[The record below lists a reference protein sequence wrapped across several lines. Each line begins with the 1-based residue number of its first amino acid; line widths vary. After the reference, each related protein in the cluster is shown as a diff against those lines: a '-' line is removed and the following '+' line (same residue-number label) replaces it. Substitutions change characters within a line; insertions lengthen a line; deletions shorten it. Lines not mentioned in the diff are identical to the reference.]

1 MKYIYNGA
9 VYHNGELYIPY
20 KGCYYHWASV
30 KRYEDCNNSPEETL
44 KDMWSDTMDNPV
56 YFEKV
61 DGKYF
66 EVFVEE
72 ERTWK

>member
-1 MKYIYNGA
+1 MKYIYKDT
-9 VYHNGELYIPY
+9 VYHNGALYIPY
-20 KGCYYHWASV
+20 RGCYYHWASV
-30 KRYEDCNNSPEETL
+30 KRYEDCNDSAEETL

-66 EVFVEE
+66 ETFI
-72 ERTWK
+72 KD